1 MKNLL
6 ILAFLFLSFSISAQD
21 MTVKQMGKILKKE
34 TNITE
39 GKEGIWTVE
48 YAEHLVM
55 IVTDEK
61 ANRMRIFS
69 PIVAREDIND
79 AALEKMLEANFHSAL
94 DAKYSIWEGVV
105 ISVYTHPLQELSGNQ
120 FTDAL
125 KQVVRLSQTFG
136 TTFSSTEFIF
146 GNEGEDENINKAR
159 TNVKPGD
166 KKS

>member
-1 MKNLL
+1 
-6 ILAFLFLSFSISAQD
+6 
-21 MTVKQMGKILKKE
+21 MTLKQMGKILKQE
-34 TNITE
+34 TKITE
-39 GKEGIWTVE
+39 GENGIWTVE
-48 YAEHLVM
+48 YAKHLVM

-69 PIVAREDIND
+69 PIAAREDIND
-79 AALEKMLEANFHSAL
+79 ASLEKMLEANFHSAL

-105 ISVYTHPLQELSGNQ
+105 ISVYTHPLKELSREQ

-146 GNEGEDENINKAR
+146 GGEDEESDKER

-166 KKS
+166 KRS

>member
-6 ILAFLFLSFSISAQD
+6 ILVLLLFSLSISAQD
-21 MTVKQMGKILKKE
+21 MTLKKMGKILKQE
-34 TNITE
+34 TKITE
-39 GKEGIWTVE
+39 GEKGIWTVE
-48 YAEHLVM
+48 YIGHLVM

-69 PIVAREDIND
+69 PIVAREDINT
-79 AALEKMLEANFHSAL
+79 AALDKMLEANFHSAL

-105 ISVYTHPLQELSGNQ
+105 ISVYTHPLKELSPEQ

-146 GNEGEDENINKAR
+146 GGEAEETNKER

-166 KKS
+166 KRS

>member
-1 MKNLL
+1 
-6 ILAFLFLSFSISAQD
+6 
-21 MTVKQMGKILKKE
+21 MTIKEIGKILKKE
-34 TNITE
+34 TKITE
-39 GKEGIWTVE
+39 GKGGIWTVK
-48 YAEHLVM
+48 YAENLVM
-55 IVTDEK
+55 IVTDAK

-79 AALEKMLEANFHSAL
+79 AALVKMLEANFHSAL

-105 ISVYTHPLQELSGNQ
+105 ISVYTHPLKELSDEQ

-125 KQVVRLSQTFG
+125 KQVVRLSETFG

-146 GNEGEDENINKAR
+146 GNEVENESVNKKR

>member
-1 MKNLL
+1 MKNLF
-6 ILAFLFLSFSISAQD
+6 ILALLFFSLSLSAQD
-21 MTVKQMGKILKKE
+21 MTVKKMGKILKQEAK
-34 TNITE
+34 ITE

-55 IVTDEK
+55 VVTDAK

-69 PIVAREDIND
+69 PIVAREDINE

-105 ISVYTHPLQELSGNQ
+105 ISVYTHPLQELSEEQ

-136 TTFSSTEFIF
+136 TSFSSTEFIF
-146 GNEGEDENINKAR
+146 GSESEKVNKER

>member
-6 ILAFLFLSFSISAQD
+6 ILTFLFFTLSLSAQD
-21 MTVKQMGKILKKE
+21 MTVKKMGKILKQE
-34 TNITE
+34 TKITE

-55 IVTDEK
+55 IVTDET

-69 PIVAREDIND
+69 PIVARDDINE

-105 ISVYTHPLQELSGNQ
+105 ISVFTHPLQQLSENQ

-146 GNEGEDENINKAR
+146 GNESEEVNKER

>member
-1 MKNLL
+1 ME
-6 ILAFLFLSFSISAQD
+6 
-21 MTVKQMGKILKKE
+21 KILEKE
-34 TNITE
+34 TQITD

-55 IVTDEK
+55 IITDTE

-69 PIVAREDIND
+69 PIIAREDINE

-94 DAKYSIWEGVV
+94 DAKYSIWEGVI
-105 ISVYTHPLQELSGNQ
+105 ISVYTHPLQELSEIQ

-146 GNEGEDENINKAR
+146 GGEDEEYNKKR
-159 TNVKPGD
+159 TNVKPRE

>member
-1 MKNLL
+1 MKNLF
-6 ILAFLFLSFSISAQD
+6 ILVFFLFSLPMFAQD
-21 MTVKQMGKILKKE
+21 MTLKKMEKILKQE
-34 TNITE
+34 TKITE
-39 GKEGIWTVE
+39 GQEGIWTVE

-69 PIVAREDIND
+69 PIVAREDLND
-79 AALEKMLEANFHSAL
+79 TALEKMLEANFHSAL

-105 ISVYTHPLQELSGNQ
+105 ISVYTHPLQELSEGQ

-136 TTFSSTEFIF
+136 TSFSSTEFIF
-146 GNEGEDENINKAR
+146 GGESEDDKVNKER